1 MKKDI
6 HISIRRFLFAYRYR
20 FLVVTLLFMYSCDLL
35 DDEVTSSRQAFIGSF
50 EMIQNCDNNARDRYT
65 LRITAG
71 SSSNEVLLTG
81 IEPFGDEI
89 IATVTGNVL
98 TIASQSIRLRGQ
110 TSSVNV
116 SGSGTLTDGTSLD
129 ITFRYN
135 FGGSVSCTTGG
146 AKL

>member
-1 MKKDI
+1 MKNDTRI
-6 HISIRRFLFAYRYR
+6 LFRKFASAHRYR
-20 FLVVTLLFMYSCDLL
+20 FLIAALLFMYSCDLL
-35 DDEVTSSRQAFIGSF
+35 DDEVLSSRQAFIGSF

-110 TSSVNV
+110 TTSVSV
-116 SGSGTLTDGTSLD
+116 SGSGTLTDGTTLD

-135 FGGSVSCTTGG
+135 FGGRVSCTTGG